1 MYQRNDFVFMN
12 NQNYNQQP
20 YQQPYQQPMQ
30 PAPQVP
36 QQPKPKAPG
45 FFGGDML
52 AIIACAASILGFA
65 FVIIGAVIAST
76 SPSISSES
84 TKVNNFGAYGLVLSI
99 FGMLFSAGGAFLSFV
114 FGNNNIKAGKP
125 RGTAATLGLVFG
137 AVGFVLSFFVLFFA
151 GCTSCAACKAQENLD
166 KVKW

>member
-1 MYQRNDFVFMN
+1 MN

-45 FFGGDML
+45 LFGGDML
-52 AIIACAASILGFA
+52 AILACAASILGFTL
-65 FVIIGAVIAST
+65 VILGAIVASGNT
-76 SPSISSES
+76 G
-84 TKVNNFGAYGLVLSI
+84 TVDGKMYNFGAYGVVLEI
-99 FGMLFSAGGAFLSFV
+99 FGMLFSAGGTFLSFV

-125 RGTAATLGLVFG
+125 RGTAATLGLIFG
-137 AVGFVLSFFVLFFA
+137 LVGVLAFMFMIFFT
-151 GCTSCAACKAQENLD
+151 GCSACQGCEID
-166 KVKW
+166 KLRR